1 MFKCILARNCE
12 GTEQLQNNT
21 EKTEYSGERGKYMS
35 YAIAIDGPS
44 GAGKST
50 IAKRVAKEL
59 SFIYVDTGAMYRA
72 MALYVLEQ
80 NIDPQDQAKV
90 AAVCPDID
98 VTILYEDGVQQVLLN
113 GKNVS
118 AEIRQEIVGN
128 TASRISVIKEV
139 REKLVALQRQL
150 AAIENV
156 VMDGRDI
163 GTQVLPDATVK
174 IYLTASAKE
183 RAKRRHLE
191 LKEKGM
197 PGELD
202 QIEADIIERD
212 NRDMNREISPLRQAE
227 DAVLVDASFMGIEEV
242 TAAVIAEFE
251 KKKQA
256 EGEHMEERKIL
267 VARTAGFCFG
277 VKRAVEKVYE
287 QVNMG
292 KQNIY
297 TYGPI
302 IHNEEVV
309 TDLGKKGVRVLENE
323 QELKNLMEGTVV
335 IRSHGVPKEIY
346 EVIEEKGLECVD
358 ATCPFVRKIHKIVER
373 ESKAGRHIIIV
384 GNDTHPE
391 VEGIKGWCEGPVTVI
406 SSHEEA
412 ENLAFPEGEKLCVVS
427 QTTFNYNKFQELV
440 EIFEKKRY
448 DKVVLN
454 TICSATEERQMEAR
468 QIACEADT
476 MIVIGGR
483 HSSNT
488 QKLYEICRKEC
499 ENTYYIQTL
508 VDLDTKPFQ
517 CIGCVGITAGAST
530 PNNIIEEVQKH
541 VRIKF

>member
-1 MFKCILARNCE
+1 
-12 GTEQLQNNT
+12 
-21 EKTEYSGERGKYMS
+21 MS

-50 IAKRVAKEL
+50 IAKRVAKKL

-128 TASRISVIKEV
+128 TASKISVIKEV

-150 AAIENV
+150 AAKENV

-163 GTQVLPDATVK
+163 GTQVLLDATVK

-183 RAKRRHLE
+183 RAKRRYLE
-191 LKEKGM
+191 LQEKGM

-256 EGEHMEERKIL
+256 
-267 VARTAGFCFG
+267 
-277 VKRAVEKVYE
+277 
-287 QVNMG
+287 
-292 KQNIY
+292 
-297 TYGPI
+297 
-302 IHNEEVV
+302 
-309 TDLGKKGVRVLENE
+309 
-323 QELKNLMEGTVV
+323 
-335 IRSHGVPKEIY
+335 
-346 EVIEEKGLECVD
+346 
-358 ATCPFVRKIHKIVER
+358 
-373 ESKAGRHIIIV
+373 
-384 GNDTHPE
+384 
-391 VEGIKGWCEGPVTVI
+391 
-406 SSHEEA
+406 
-412 ENLAFPEGEKLCVVS
+412 
-427 QTTFNYNKFQELV
+427 
-440 EIFEKKRY
+440 
-448 DKVVLN
+448 
-454 TICSATEERQMEAR
+454 
-468 QIACEADT
+468 
-476 MIVIGGR
+476 
-483 HSSNT
+483 
-488 QKLYEICRKEC
+488 
-499 ENTYYIQTL
+499 
-508 VDLDTKPFQ
+508 
-517 CIGCVGITAGAST
+517 
-530 PNNIIEEVQKH
+530 
-541 VRIKF
+541 